1 MVWLALGIGLGTIVA
16 RRFFDKQFS
25 SVKQLKRFQ
34 EQWEREDREDF
45 GRYRG
50 DWGDSGKKKMKWIS
64 DCAQSLESLGEVKH
78 EELEMQEEAFQA
90 DFDCARVGEVLEAV
104 AAAGR
109 CSQPGA
115 LRLELYIHD
124 AMLTHLPEG
133 VTPGAMTLEVAPF
146 CDGSP
151 GRLALRLVQRHGA
164 ERFAWSLTGSLKG
177 ALKIPVVQVRE
188 WLALAL
194 PAHLLNWAFRTSAD
208 YEANTQNVAAHQAKG
223 EDVKMPYYFGNLER
237 DREQRPT
244 SRLMRR
250 VFDITDELQDNSQE
264 DDNKNNSDGN
274 DEELVVKMVHREVEK
289 QLRISPDDTKE
300 NIIAKVGDVGADT
313 ALMTCVSSYTLQSG
327 AVLCAQDN
335 TPCTVC
341 NMVHVNMRMQK
352 LRNSRQQQAAYK
364 RISAQL
370 KPLHPPIVRLTISTL
385 LEDRSVYAC
394 GVEEGTDDVAGTGCD
409 VNVFQTKKL
418 PAVTRNWSQRV
429 LEIEADGQPES
440 EEQGDNSKELRD
452 SGKARKLARMI
463 KSGTVPED
471 LAWTRPKELW
481 PDSSWLFPAELR
493 VILHEVVACLEL
505 EQEVEVVRD
514 TVIHGRSW
522 MGLARQLSEG
532 GSCDGVSFEWRF
544 VFSPL
549 EIIAPVRQDTMEK
562 QFVLWFLAEAQ
573 ALLAQ
578 GRAEDEEHDEIHLVA
593 TIFDARTWKT
603 LGSVLSGLRV
613 LL

>member
-1 MVWLALGIGLGTIVA
+1 
-16 RRFFDKQFS
+16 
-25 SVKQLKRFQ
+25 
-34 EQWEREDREDF
+34 
-45 GRYRG
+45 
-50 DWGDSGKKKMKWIS
+50 
-64 DCAQSLESLGEVKH
+64 
-78 EELEMQEEAFQA
+78 
-90 DFDCARVGEVLEAV
+90 
-104 AAAGR
+104 
-109 CSQPGA
+109 
-115 LRLELYIHD
+115 
-124 AMLTHLPEG
+124 
-133 VTPGAMTLEVAPF
+133 
-146 CDGSP
+146 
-151 GRLALRLVQRHGA
+151 
-164 ERFAWSLTGSLKG
+164 
-177 ALKIPVVQVRE
+177 
-188 WLALAL
+188 
-194 PAHLLNWAFRTSAD
+194 
-208 YEANTQNVAAHQAKG
+208 
-223 EDVKMPYYFGNLER
+223 MPYYFGNLER

-493 VILHEVVACLEL
+493 VILHEAQSDRKLGSQEVVACLEL
-505 EQEVEVVRD
+505 EQEVERLHHCRLPAPQYSD
-514 TVIHGRSW
+514 PRPI
-522 MGLARQLSEG
+522 L
-532 GSCDGVSFEWRF
+532 DGTRVSFEWRF

-549 EIIAPVRQDTMEK
+549 EIIAPVRQ
-562 QFVLWFLAEAQ
+562 
-573 ALLAQ
+573 
-578 GRAEDEEHDEIHLVA
+578 IHLVA

-603 LGSVLSGLRV
+603 L
-613 LL
+613 